1 MLSISEVRN
10 INFENFFNAARNIGV
25 YINKELYVKQINK
38 NNNGIFIKNSI
49 DPNQLLISLPQKLA
63 ISKNT
68 FKNFILE
75 QRPDYPELKFLEN
88 YFFSLPSFEYFKK
101 NSIMFIDKEKKNKIL
116 NLFIELS
123 PTKRKIHNLFQS
135 FNELN
140 DFEKYIS
147 IIFKTRSFNFENNQ
161 YLCPILDL
169 INYKYGAP
177 RALSNKEGI
186 YCKNNEPLKN
196 SDQFF
201 QGYENHSNI
210 VSFFLKYNFIPDSF
224 NTVSIPSN
232 FFSLNIPQNKK
243 VSIDED
249 YWHVKDGK
257 FSNKK
262 RIVFD
267 NLKFPI
273 DFKLEINKI
282 IPNNSVVNKIT
293 ISILEMLRNEIRH
306 KELIKFENEEAD
318 KDITHSFAQALKINY
333 SKIEQLIKK
342 LSINEQ

>member
-1 MLSISEVRN
+1 MLSISEERN
-10 INFENFFNAARNIGV
+10 INFENFFNYARNIGV
-25 YINKELYVKQINK
+25 HINKELYVKKIDK
-38 NNNGIFIKNSI
+38 NNNGIFINNNIDKN
-49 DPNQLLISLPQKLA
+49 QTLISLPKKLA

-75 QRPDYPELKFLEN
+75 QRPDYSDLKFLEN

-101 NSIMFIDKEKKNKIL
+101 NNIMFIDEEKKNKIL

-123 PTKRKIHNLFQS
+123 PTKRKIHYLFQS
-135 FNELN
+135 FRELN

-161 YLCPILDL
+161 YLCPIIDL
-169 INYKYGAP
+169 INYRYGAP

-186 YCKNNEPLKN
+186 YFKNIELLKN

-201 QGYENHSNI
+201 QGYENYSNI
-210 VSFFLKYNFIPDSF
+210 VSFFLKYNFIPDNF

-232 FFSLNIPQNKK
+232 FFSLNIPQNTK

-267 NLKFPI
+267 NLKFPLE
-273 DFKLEINKI
+273 FKLEINKI

-293 ISILEMLRNEIRH
+293 ISILQMLRNEIKH
-306 KELIKFENEEAD
+306 KELVKFTNEEAD
-318 KDITHSFAQALKINY
+318 EDITHSFGEALKINY
-333 SKIEQLIKK
+333 LKIEQLINK
-342 LSINEQ
+342 LSINE